1 MEILMSLKQ
10 IPSIANI
17 KKAAAGVLKSYP
29 VISAYVFGSITKKAN
44 FPADIDIAIYL
55 KPQSGLSLR
64 EELRLGI
71 ELEKRSGLSPI
82 DLRILN
88 EASLSFQG
96 EVLKSGI
103 LIFSSDEKARV
114 SYEVKVYR
122 RYFDYLYYLKR
133 LQDSF
138 LHSVAERGII

>member
-1 MEILMSLKQ
+1 MSLKQ

-17 KKAAAGVLKSYP
+17 KKAAAG
-29 VISAYVFGSITKKAN
+29 
-44 FPADIDIAIYL
+44 
-55 KPQSGLSLR
+55 
-64 EELRLGI
+64 
-71 ELEKRSGLSPI
+71 
-82 DLRILN
+82 
-88 EASLSFQG
+88 
-96 EVLKSGI
+96 VLKSGI